1 MNSIFEDILINF
13 LLYTNISEIYK
24 IQLMNKVFNNF
35 IKKHE
40 DYIWKKILIT
50 NSINIIS
57 NECDISIHYQ
67 NYTLT
72 CPQKFSLKKVY
83 ISDFHHK
90 FVKIQTGNT
99 LVKTDDKNSN

>member
-1 MNSIFEDILINF
+1 MNSVYEDILVD
-13 LLYTNISEIYK
+13 LSLYTSISEIYK
-24 IQLMNKVFNNF
+24 IQLMSKVIHDFMN
-35 IKKHE
+35 KHE
-40 DYIWKKILIT
+40 DYIWRKILIT
-50 NSINIIS
+50 NNINIMS
-57 NECDISIHYQ
+57 NELDISIHYQ

-90 FVKIQTGNT
+90 FVKIQTGDT

>member
-1 MNSIFEDILINF
+1 MNSVYEDILVD
-13 LLYTNISEIYK
+13 LSLYTSISEIYK
-24 IQLMNKVFNNF
+24 IQLMNKVIHDFMN
-35 IKKHE
+35 KHE

-50 NSINIIS
+50 NNINIIN
-57 NECDISIHYQ
+57 NEFDISIHYQ

-90 FVKIQTGNT
+90 FVKIQTENT
-99 LVKTDDKNSN
+99 LLITDDTNPS